1 MNIIKKSYQN
11 LLLELENGGTGKTTL
26 MKSLEKEFDKD
37 KENIISVWFDAWK
50 YENEKEFALIPLL
63 KTINYSIKED
73 ISVSYSKGKIT

>member
-1 MNIIKKSYQN
+1 MNIIKKSYPKFTIGIG
-11 LLLELENGGTGKTTL
+11 EWGTGKTTL

-50 YENEKEFALIPLL
+50 YENEKEFALTPLL

>member
-1 MNIIKKSYQN
+1 MIQPILDFELYCNAIVNIIKKSYQN

-50 YENEKEFALIPLL
+50 YENEKEFALTP
-63 KTINYSIKED
+63 
-73 ISVSYSKGKIT
+73 ITKDN